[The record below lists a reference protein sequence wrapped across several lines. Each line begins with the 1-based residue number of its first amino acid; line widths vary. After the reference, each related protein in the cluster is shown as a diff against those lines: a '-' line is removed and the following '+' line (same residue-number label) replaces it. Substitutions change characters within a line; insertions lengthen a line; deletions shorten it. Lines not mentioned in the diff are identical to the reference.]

1 MKHVNLLNIKGP
13 YGTSLPANRIMSE
26 HYDVMLAYKMNGEI
40 LPPDHGFPIRILIP
54 GCIGG
59 RSVKWLARIEASED
73 DSTNIFHLQDNK
85 VFPIPVRSAEQATE
99 EGWWQKP
106 EYILY
111 DLNINSVI
119 TTPGHCERIESKSLQ
134 DRYILRGYAYSGG
147 NRRITRV
154 EVSLDS
160 GESWK
165 LASPERVPSEQLA
178 SMYGE
183 LAGTA
188 YYKRSRNWTWV
199 RWSLGVPIAEL
210 VEAKELVV
218 RAWDEAQNTQPPQL
232 TWNLMGMMNNCW
244 FRVRLSHER
253 QADSPTI
260 FCEHPTTVAPT
271 EKPGWLEKEKALESA
286 VAKVLPEKPM
296 VGLKTYT
303 MAQVEKHA
311 SETDCWIVIR
321 GLVYDC
327 TRFVKDHPGGVQSI
341 MIAAGTD
348 CTEEFDAIHSE
359 KAQNML
365 SDYLIG
371 EVPGGSSTADDI
383 TRVADPSMNAS
394 WSVSSTSPDIGS
406 PRSFVTALEEESPF
420 LDQKQW
426 KKLTL
431 ESKKSLSPSIRLL
444 RFTFDSSMV
453 FGLPVGKHVYLK
465 LPQEKLY
472 KDMPVKSLMR
482 AYTPSDSGLGF
493 VEFIVKVYFPESGS
507 HSGGAFTQR
516 LDKVRIGETVDTK
529 GPLGEYEYLGDC
541 QYSILYE
548 PIRIARHIG
557 MIAGGTGITPMWQIL
572 RALQYDQE
580 LPFVSLIYC
589 ARYRADL
596 VLAEEINEMQS
607 RIPDRIR
614 VRYILSKPPPIDEWD
629 GGRGRLNIGE
639 VSENL
644 FPFADSDTQVSD
656 KVVLLCASDDMIAK
670 CCKPLVSDV
679 LGAEFVS
686 NNVFVF

>member
-1 MKHVNLLNIKGP
+1 
-13 YGTSLPANRIMSE
+13 MSDQ
-26 HYDVMLAYKMNGEI
+26 YDVMLAYKMNGEV
-40 LPPDHGFPIRILIP
+40 LPPDHGFPIRVIIP

-59 RSVKWLARIEASED
+59 RSVKWLARIEASEN
-73 DSTNIFHLQDNK
+73 DSTNVFHLEDNK
-85 VFPIPVRSAEQATE
+85 VFPTSLRSAEQATE
-99 EGWWQKP
+99 EGWWQRP

-111 DLNINSVI
+111 DLNINSAI
-119 TTPGHCERIESKSLQ
+119 TTPGHCERIEPKSLQ
-134 DRYILRGYAYSGG
+134 DTYVLRGYAYSGG

-160 GESWK
+160 GNSWN
-165 LASPERVPSEQLA
+165 LADPERVPAERLA

-183 LAGTA
+183 LVGTP

-199 RWSLGVPIAEL
+199 RWSLGVSISEL
-210 VEAKELVV
+210 LEAKELVV
-218 RAWDEAQNTQPPQL
+218 RAWDESQNTQPPHL

-244 FRVRLSHER
+244 FRVKLSHER
-253 QADSPTI
+253 QSDLPTI

-271 EKPGWLEKEKALESA
+271 EASGWLEKEKALEAA
-286 VAKVLPEKPM
+286 VAKVVQEKPKAD
-296 VGLKTYT
+296 LKTYT

-311 SETDCWIVIR
+311 FENDCWIVVH

-327 TRFVKDHPGGVQSI
+327 TRFLKDHPGGVQSI
-341 MIAAGTD
+341 MIAAATD
-348 CTEEFDAIHSE
+348 CSEEFDAIHSE

-371 EVPGGSSTADDI
+371 EVPGGSSTASDDN
-383 TRVADPSMNAS
+383 TRVAEPSMEEWSMSSAS
-394 WSVSSTSPDIGS
+394 SGASS
-406 PRSFVTALEEESPF
+406 PRSFTTALEEASPF
-420 LDQKQW
+420 LDQRQW
-426 KKLTL
+426 KKITL
-431 ESKKSLSPSIRLL
+431 ESKKSLSASIRLL

-472 KDMPVKSLMR
+472 KDMSVRSLMR
-482 AYTPSDSGLGF
+482 AYTPSNSGPGF
-493 VEFIVKVYFPESGS
+493 VEFIVKIYFPESGS
-507 HSGGAFTQR
+507 HSIGGAFTQR

-541 QYSILYE
+541 QYSIMHE
-548 PIRIARHIG
+548 PNRKARHIG

-572 RALQYDQE
+572 CALQYDQD

-596 VLAEEINEMQS
+596 VLAEEINEMQAQ
-607 RIPDRIR
+607 IPHRLR
-614 VRYILSKPPPIDEWD
+614 VRYILSKPPAADEWD
-629 GGRGRLNIGE
+629 GGRGRLNAGE
-639 VSENL
+639 VFENL
-644 FPFADSDTQVSD
+644 FPFADTGAQVGD

-670 CCKPLVSDV
+670 CCKPLISEV
-679 LGAEFVS
+679 LGAEFMLD
-686 NNVFVF
+686 NVFVF